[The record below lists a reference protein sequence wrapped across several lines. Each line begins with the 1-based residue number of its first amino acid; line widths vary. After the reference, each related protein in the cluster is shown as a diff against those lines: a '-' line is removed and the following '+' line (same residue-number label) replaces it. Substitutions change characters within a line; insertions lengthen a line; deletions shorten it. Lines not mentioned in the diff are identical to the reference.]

1 MGSLGRDK
9 VKWMEVRTKKLNLQR
24 KCVEESVLLIL
35 IIVGVPT
42 DMFEEWQ
49 LSNYLL

>member
-1 MGSLGRDK
+1 MD
-9 VKWMEVRTKKLNLQR
+9 VRTKKLNLQR
-24 KCVEESVLLIL
+24 KGVESVLLIL
-35 IIVGVPT
+35 IILGVPT

>member
-1 MGSLGRDK
+1 
-9 VKWMEVRTKKLNLQR
+9 MEVRTKKLNLQR
-24 KCVEESVLLIL
+24 KGVEDSVLLIL
-35 IIVGVPT
+35 IILGVPT